1 MPRLRSRRAGFTLI
15 ELLVV
20 IAIIA
25 VLIALLLPAVQ
36 QAREAAR
43 RTQCKNNL
51 KQLGLALHNYHDTY
65 GGFPMGK
72 NTRITGVSDTNFP
85 AQARILPYIDQA
97 NLFALINF
105 NVQGSDPSNAIPY
118 AMTIP
123 GFRCPSDSDQMQA
136 VAGGR
141 NNFYTNTGTSVLN
154 GLPSQTVGGNGYGW
168 AYPNGPIYQD
178 SFTRF
183 GDISDGSSNTAL
195 MSERMLGD
203 GSNSISTR
211 NTDTF
216 QPGTYPNNSDE
227 ALQQC
232 HAVNVADLS
241 KQGKSNG
248 GVPWLQPDHTTTYYF
263 HIMVPN
269 DLSCMF
275 PPGRIA
281 TTANSRHTGG
291 VHCLLCDGSVRFV
304 SSNIDLSVWR
314 AVGTRNGNEVIGEF

>member
-1 MPRLRSRRAGFTLI
+1 MLRSRRTGFTLI

-51 KQLGLALHNYHDTY
+51 KQLGLALLNYHDTY

-72 NTRITGVSDTNFP
+72 NTTTATAPTNLP
-85 AQARILPYIDQA
+85 AQARLLPYIDQA
-97 NLFALINF
+97 NLYSRIDF
-105 NVQGSDPSNAIPY
+105 NVAGNHANNAFAFSVSLP
-118 AMTIP
+118 AL
-123 GFRCPSDSDQMQA
+123 RCPSDSDSIPA
-136 VAGGR
+136 VIGGR
-141 NNFYTNTGTSVLN
+141 SNYYTNTGTNVIN
-154 GLPSQTVGGNGYGW
+154 GLPGATSGSTNYGMP
-168 AYPNGPIYQD
+168 APNGVIFQD
-178 SFTRF
+178 SYMRF

-195 MSERMLGD
+195 MSERQLGD
-203 GSNSISTR
+203 GSNGISTR
-211 NTDTF
+211 ASDTF
-216 QPGTYPNNSDE
+216 QPGTYPNTPDE

-232 HAVNVADLS
+232 RATNIADLT

-248 GVPWLQPDHTTTYYF
+248 GVPWLVPDHTTTYYF
-263 HIMVPN
+263 HTLPPN

-275 PPGRIA
+275 PPSRIA

-291 VHCLLCDGSVRFV
+291 VHVLMSDGGVRFV
-304 SSNIDLSVWR
+304 SSSVDLNVWR
-314 AVGTRNGNEVIGEF
+314 SVGTRNGNEVVGEF